1 MRWITIVLFSSLLLA
16 SCQDQG
22 APDTT
27 TAALRQ
33 FIGRYPTL
41 APSEQIVVAQADS
54 AGAFTGRLYGVERQP
69 GHTWAVT
76 FDTIGVTFG
85 AAGVAPP
92 GEKREGDRR
101 SPSGAFGLGP
111 AFGYAPF
118 PGLAIPYIDLE
129 DDHYWISESA
139 SPRYNQLVR
148 GVPEESNVEKM
159 LRDDELYEYGLVV
172 QYNTEH
178 PAPEMGSAIFI
189 HIGRGMS
196 DPTLGCI
203 AMGRPQM
210 IKLLRWLEAGRN
222 PMIVME

>member
-1 MRWITIVLFSSLLLA
+1 M
-16 SCQDQG
+16 
-22 APDTT
+22 
-27 TAALRQ
+27 
-33 FIGRYPTL
+33 
-41 APSEQIVVAQADS
+41 AQADS
-54 AGAFTGRLYGVERQP
+54 AGAFTGKLYGAEQQLDSSWVV
-69 GHTWAVT
+69 A

-85 AAGVAPP
+85 AAGVAPL

-111 AFGYAPF
+111 AFGYDAM
-118 PGLAIPYIDLE
+118 PGLSIPYIDLE
-129 DDHYWISESA
+129 ADHYWISESA

-159 LRDDELYEYGLVV
+159 LRKDELYEYGLVV
-172 QYNTEH
+172 QYNTQGQV
-178 PAPEMGSAIFI
+178 PGMGSAIFI
-189 HIGRGMS
+189 HVGRGMN

-203 AMGRPQM
+203 AMDRPQM